1 MILQLPNGRI
11 IELSVEQYLDMT
23 DQDIQDLNSLG
34 IAYTKDCVN
43 PFYNLYSSKNIE
55 IALEDISQEEEEVF
69 LSEDD
74 IDLLSNRVDPYYFPE
89 DEGDFL

>member
-11 IELSVEQYLDMT
+11 IEISVEQYLDMT
-23 DQDIQDLNSLG
+23 DQDIKDLNSLG
-34 IAYTKDCVN
+34 AAYTKDCVN
-43 PFYNLYSSKNIE
+43 PFYNLYSAKVQE
-55 IALEDISQEEEEVF
+55 IALEDISEEEEEIL

-89 DEGDFL
+89 DGDFL

>member
-23 DQDIQDLNSLG
+23 DQDIQDLNALG

-43 PFYNLYSSKNIE
+43 PFYNLYSSKIQE
-55 IALEDISQEEEEVF
+55 IAIEDISEDEEF
-69 LSEDD
+69 LLSEDD
-74 IDLLSNRVDPYYFPE
+74 IDLLSNRIDPYYFPE
-89 DEGDFL
+89 DEGDFI

>member
-11 IELSVEQYLDMT
+11 IEISVEQYLDMT

-34 IAYTKDCVN
+34 AAYTKDCVN
-43 PFYNLYSSKNIE
+43 PFYNLYSAKVQE
-55 IALEDISQEEEEVF
+55 IALEDISEEEEEVL

-89 DEGDFL
+89 DGDFL

>member
-11 IELSVEQYLDMT
+11 IEISVEQYLDMT

-34 IAYTKDCVN
+34 AAYTKDCVN
-43 PFYNLYSSKNIE
+43 PFYNLYSAKVQE
-55 IALEDISQEEEEVF
+55 IALEDISEEEEEIL

-74 IDLLSNRVDPYYFPE
+74 IDLLSNRVDPYFFPE
-89 DEGDFL
+89 DGDFL

>member
-23 DQDIQDLNSLG
+23 DQDILDLNALG

-43 PFYNLYSSKNIE
+43 PFYNLYSSKIQE
-55 IALEDISQEEEEVF
+55 IAIEDISKDEEF
-69 LSEDD
+69 LLSEDD
-74 IDLLSNRVDPYYFPE
+74 IDLLSNRIDPYYFPE
-89 DEGDFL
+89 DEGDFI

>member
-11 IELSVEQYLDMT
+11 IEISVEQYLDMT

-34 IAYTKDCVN
+34 AAYTKDCVN
-43 PFYNLYSSKNIE
+43 PFYNLYSAKVQE
-55 IALEDISQEEEEVF
+55 IALEDISEEEEELL

-74 IDLLSNRVDPYYFPE
+74 IDLLSNRVDPYFFPE
-89 DEGDFL
+89 DGDFL

>member
-11 IELSVEQYLDMT
+11 IEISVEQYLDMT

-34 IAYTKDCVN
+34 AAYTKDCVN
-43 PFYNLYSSKNIE
+43 PFYNLYSAKVQE
-55 IALEDISQEEEEVF
+55 IALEDISEEEEEVL

-89 DEGDFL
+89 DGDFI

>member
-11 IELSVEQYLDMT
+11 IEISVEQYLDMT

-34 IAYTKDCVN
+34 AAYTKDCVN
-43 PFYNLYSSKNIE
+43 PFYNLYSAKVQE
-55 IALEDISQEEEEVF
+55 IALEDISEDEEEIL

-89 DEGDFL
+89 DGDFL